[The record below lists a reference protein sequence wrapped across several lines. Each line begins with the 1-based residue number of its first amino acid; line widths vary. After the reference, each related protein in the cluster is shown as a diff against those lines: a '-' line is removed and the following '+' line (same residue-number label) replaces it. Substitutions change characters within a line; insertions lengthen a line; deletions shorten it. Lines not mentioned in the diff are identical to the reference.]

1 MSVPPAQLPLWDAA
15 APVAAEFQQ
24 KMAPAGASQGHGAIE
39 TIAPGD
45 PQVLRHPQ
53 ANRQIGLQQV
63 QVAYH
68 LQRARRRSIGFRVD
82 GDGLSVRAPL
92 LASVRTIEDALQ
104 AKAGWIV
111 RKLAEQA
118 DYERRLDSARIAW
131 GDGAQLPYLGAPLV
145 VRLDPGHR
153 VAARG
158 AQLVPADA
166 GAAGEL
172 YVALAHAAAP
182 EQLRDAVQAWL
193 LRQARAHFT
202 ARLAHFAPL
211 LDVRWTGLAL
221 SGARSR
227 WGSARADGSIRLN
240 WRLMHFSPEVIDYVV
255 AHELSHLRVM
265 DHSPR
270 FWSVVESVVPD
281 WPQLRRR
288 LRDEPTPPW
297 Q

>member
-1 MSVPPAQLPLWDAA
+1 M
-15 APVAAEFQQ
+15 
-24 KMAPAGASQGHGAIE
+24 
-39 TIAPGD
+39 IAPGD

-131 GDGAQLPYLGAPLV
+131 GDGAVLPYLGAPLV
-145 VRLDPGHR
+145 VRLDPAHR

-158 AQLVPADA
+158 AQLVAA
-166 GAAGEL
+166 QAGTGAAGEL

-182 EQLRDAVQAWL
+182 EQVRDAVQAWL

-211 LDVRWTGLAL
+211 LQVRWTRLAL

-281 WPQLRRR
+281 WPRLRRR